1 MKLLFYLIVYSFL
14 GFVLERIINVI
25 YFGTWVDNSVLYGPY
40 QPMYGLGVILT
51 LIFYQVVIKKI
62 RIGFPLK
69 AVSIIIAAIVFTG
82 LSEYASGTLYEMAY
96 DKQLWD
102 YQASFSLCSHP
113 YVCIIPTGLFGILSA
128 ITVIY
133 IHPIIA
139 MISRTIPKLI
149 KYAIIGIFLLD
160 VIVTYYEVII

>member
-14 GFVLERIINVI
+14 GFVLERIINIV
-25 YFGTWVDNSVLYGPY
+25 YFGTWIDNSVLYGPY

-51 LIFYQVVIKKI
+51 LIFYQVVIK
-62 RIGFPLK
+62 RMPTGFFLK
-69 AVSIIIAAIVFTG
+69 TISIVIAAIIFTG
-82 LSEYASGTLYEMAY
+82 VSEYTSGTLYEMAY

-102 YQASFSLCSHP
+102 YQASFSLCNQP

-128 ITVIY
+128 LTVVY
-133 IHPIIA
+133 IHPIIS
-139 MISRTIPKLI
+139 MISRAIPTFI

-160 VIVTYYEVII
+160 IIVTYYGVML